1 MNGYNLSRNF
11 WDFSF
16 ENPDKIKPNHIAVY
30 FFAIEQ
36 CNRLGWKKKFSLPSS
51 MVMEA
56 TSIRS
61 YNSYIKV
68 LNDLIDYGFIELIEK
83 SKNQFTANIIALSK
97 FDEPIY
103 KALDKAIIKQDTKL
117 SESNSESTQ
126 QSNDSINKPIT
137 INQET
142 INHKQDVCEIRD
154 SDFFK
159 KISEFF
165 SQTTEVLKMKMF
177 GDLKRI
183 EKKGKF
189 EDFRN
194 QTTSYIAYKQATSEV
209 SHRWQNYV
217 FEWESENWIDKLK
230 KENSKGRTEKKAFE
244 QNKTETIK
252 SIEL

>member
-83 SKNQFTANIIALSK
+83 SKMQTRCFSPRFFI
-97 FDEPIY
+97 
-103 KALDKAIIKQDTKL
+103 
-117 SESNSESTQ
+117 
-126 QSNDSINKPIT
+126 
-137 INQET
+137 
-142 INHKQDVCEIRD
+142 VCCVQMR
-154 SDFFK
+154 
-159 KISEFF
+159 
-165 SQTTEVLKMKMF
+165 V
-177 GDLKRI
+177 
-183 EKKGKF
+183 
-189 EDFRN
+189 
-194 QTTSYIAYKQATSEV
+194 
-209 SHRWQNYV
+209 
-217 FEWESENWIDKLK
+217 
-230 KENSKGRTEKKAFE
+230 
-244 QNKTETIK
+244 
-252 SIEL
+252 

>member
-1 MNGYNLSRNF
+1 MSRNF

-36 CNRLGWKKKFSLPSS
+36 CNRLGWKRKFSLPSS

-142 INHKQDVCEIRD
+142 INHKQDACEIRD
-154 SDFFK
+154 SEIFQK
-159 KISEFF
+159 TSEFF
-165 SQTTEVLKMKMF
+165 SQTTEVLQMRMF
-177 GDLKRI
+177 GDFKRI
-183 EKKGKF
+183 ENNGKLEQF
-189 EDFRN
+189 EK
-194 QTTSYIAYKQATSEV
+194 QTIAYIEYKQKTKEV
-209 SHRWQNYV
+209 VHRWQNYLS
-217 FEWESENWIDKLK
+217 EWETENWIDKLK
-230 KENSKGRTEKKAFE
+230 KEKSKGETEKKAFE
-244 QNKTETIK
+244 QNKSETIK

>member
-11 WDFSF
+11 WDFAF
-16 ENPDKIKPNHIAVY
+16 ENPEKIKPNHIAVY

-36 CNRLGWKKKFSLPSS
+36 CNRLGWKRKFSLPSS

-56 TSIRS
+56 TSIKS

-97 FDEPIY
+97 FDEAID
-103 KALDKAIIKQDTKL
+103 KALDKAIIKQDTKQ
-117 SESNSESTQ
+117 SESIVESTI

-142 INHKQDVCEIRD
+142 INNKQDACEIRD

-159 KISEFF
+159 KTSEFF
-165 SQTTEVLKMKMF
+165 SQTTEVLQMRMF
-177 GDLKRI
+177 GDFKRI
-183 EKKGKF
+183 ENNGKLEQF
-189 EDFRN
+189 EK
-194 QTTSYIAYKQATSEV
+194 QTIAYIEYKQKSKEV
-209 SHRWQNYV
+209 VHRWQNYLS
-217 FEWESENWIDKLK
+217 EWETENWIDKLK
-230 KENSKGRTEKKAFE
+230 KEKSNSSSEKKGFE
-244 QNKTETIK
+244 QNKSQTIK

>member
-11 WDFSF
+11 WDFAF
-16 ENPDKIKPNHIAVY
+16 ENPEKIKPNHIAVY

-36 CNRLGWKKKFSLPSS
+36 CNRLGWKRKFSLPSS

-56 TSIRS
+56 TSIKS

-97 FDEPIY
+97 FDEARY
-103 KALDKAIIKQDTKL
+103 KALDKAIIKQDTKQ
-117 SESNSESTQ
+117 SESIVESTI

-142 INHKQDVCEIRD
+142 INYKQDACEIRE
-154 SDFFK
+154 SEFFK
-159 KISEFF
+159 TTSEFF
-165 SQTTEVLKMKMF
+165 SQTTEVLQMRMF
-177 GDLKRI
+177 GDFKRI
-183 EKKGKF
+183 ENNGKLEQF
-189 EDFRN
+189 EK
-194 QTTSYIAYKQATSEV
+194 QTIAYIEYKQKSKEV
-209 SHRWQNYV
+209 VHRWQNYLS
-217 FEWESENWIDKLK
+217 EWETENWVDKLK
-230 KENSKGRTEKKAFE
+230 KEKEKSVSEKKEFE
-244 QNKTETIK
+244 QNKSQTIK